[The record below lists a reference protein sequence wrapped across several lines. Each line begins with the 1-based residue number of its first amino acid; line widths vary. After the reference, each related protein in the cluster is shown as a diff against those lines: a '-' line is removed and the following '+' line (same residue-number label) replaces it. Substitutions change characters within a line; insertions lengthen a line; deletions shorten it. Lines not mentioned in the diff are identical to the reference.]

1 MLKEQ
6 AMKDPLTGIYNQ
18 IYGKMLINRY
28 LNSKN
33 PFEACGMIL
42 LDIDYFKAV
51 NDHYGHL
58 FGDKIILSLTDL
70 LKKLFSD
77 KNSVLVR
84 AGGDEFVIFIANISN
99 IELVRKNV
107 QLMQNIRNISFED
120 NDCRFTCSAGVCYLP
135 ENISGYS
142 YDQLFENADIAL
154 YKAKERGRNCYV
166 YCDSLQHFT
175 MMSTEH
181 EEYEEEL
188 DARYFQNDIV
198 ATAFEIFEKTSNFD
212 AAVNLLMRV
221 IGTRVGLDRITVI
234 RADIKNQEVY
244 SDYQWNKKG
253 IPKVL
258 KEINKFDKKDF
269 LTLFNNYGENGII
282 VLQYDDMEEYSPGAQ
297 KLLMQGDAK
306 TVIYAAMYCE
316 GRYTGAISYVVCKEK
331 RNWSNEMLKQISEV
345 TKIIST
351 HFAKNEIMNH
361 AYQGAVTR
369 MEHDTLTGL
378 ISFERFHEEIERI
391 ILSNKTNN
399 YLMIY
404 TDFENFKYFN
414 YKYGYTVGDQLLKD
428 FVVRSSVR

>member
-1 MLKEQ
+1 
-6 AMKDPLTGIYNQ
+6 
-18 IYGKMLINRY
+18 
-28 LNSKN
+28 
-33 PFEACGMIL
+33 
-42 LDIDYFKAV
+42 
-51 NDHYGHL
+51 
-58 FGDKIILSLTDL
+58 
-70 LKKLFSD
+70 
-77 KNSVLVR
+77 
-84 AGGDEFVIFIANISN
+84 
-99 IELVRKNV
+99 
-107 QLMQNIRNISFED
+107 MQNIRNISFED

-258 KEINKFDKKDF
+258 KEITPKKEIKAGVYQLNPEQTLLSLIRKIF
-269 LTLFNNYGENGII
+269 LHYLIIMERMGSLFFNMMIWKNIHRGH
-282 VLQYDDMEEYSPGAQ
+282 
-297 KLLMQGDAK
+297 
-306 TVIYAAMYCE
+306 
-316 GRYTGAISYVVCKEK
+316 
-331 RNWSNEMLKQISEV
+331 RN
-345 TKIIST
+345 
-351 HFAKNEIMNH
+351 F
-361 AYQGAVTR
+361 
-369 MEHDTLTGL
+369 
-378 ISFERFHEEIERI
+378 
-391 ILSNKTNN
+391 
-399 YLMIY
+399 
-404 TDFENFKYFN
+404 
-414 YKYGYTVGDQLLKD
+414 
-428 FVVRSSVR
+428 